1 MEKAF
6 QNFTWKNEPILETP
20 LNAAN
25 LNSINNGLDTVDDRV
40 IVLDVSKANQS
51 DLLQSLKTLTYDSTT
66 GVFIFTYWN
75 GNTLTVD
82 LNIEKIPVSF
92 SMSPQGVITMTTTDG
107 ATYTANV
114 ADLIKTYTFRNST
127 DIRFNVVVDT
137 QGNKTIEAYIV
148 DGSVT
153 ASKLQPNYLADI
165 TEQAEDAASSADA
178 ALLSANASAAD
189 ALMSESHNHGNT
201 GVRQGEDTDNSK
213 YYKEQCSLEGEAW
226 TRGERGGQP
235 VTPTDPTYQNNSRY
249 FAQLANGY
257 QQQAKQYRDEAQ
269 QIVGIGIATTQ
280 TAGIVKPDGTSI
292 TVESDGTITALQGV
306 PDTQWAQIQAILGT
320 T

>member
-6 QNFTWKNEPILETP
+6 QNFVWKNEPLLETP

-51 DLLQSLKTLTYDSTT
+51 DLLQSLKTIAYDTTT
-66 GVFIFTYWN
+66 GVFTFTYWN

-107 ATYTANV
+107 TTYTADV

-127 DIRFNVVVDT
+127 DIRFNVVVDA
-137 QGNKTIEAYIV
+137 QGNKTIEGYIV

-153 ASKLQPNYLADI
+153 SAKLQPNYLADV
-165 TEQAEDAASSADA
+165 TQQAQNASASAAA
-178 ALLSANASAAD
+178 ALLSANSAAAD
-189 ALMSESHNHGNT
+189 ALMAESHNHGNT

-213 YYKEQCSLEGEAW
+213 YYKEQCALEGEAW

-235 VTPTDPTYQNNSRY
+235 VPSTDPTYNNNSKY
-249 FAQLANGY
+249 YAQLADGY
-257 QQQAKQYRDEAQ
+257 QRQAKEYRDQAQ
-269 QIVGIGIATTQ
+269 QIVGITIATTQ
-280 TAGIVKPDGTSI
+280 TAGIVKPDGLTI
-292 TVESDGTITALQGV
+292 DVLADGTITAIGI
-306 PDTQWAQIQAILGT
+306 PDSQWTTIQTRLSI
-320 T
+320 